1 MRGGTESEPPMRGG
15 IESKPPLC
23 GARVS
28 AGGGRRNGVSIY
40 MYDFNQF
47 SPNLQKAVK
56 LSLEAAQYYGS
67 SYVGSEHILFGILNV
82 PSCRGAQ
89 LLQAVGVREP
99 DYRTLFVRTLNKSVK
114 LSGFTPRTKNIFDK
128 ACELAVD
135 RDGAGAS
142 VGSEHMLFA
151 ILVDDESVAVRLLR
165 MLGVD
170 LDALL
175 GALDE
180 EIGIPAPA
188 AESAEE
194 ERARGSIFSR
204 AVKQNFHENG
214 QSAGK
219 TGAAPLRYGVDL
231 TQKAREGKVDP
242 VIGRKK
248 EIDKIIQVLSRRTKN
263 NPVLIGEPGVGKSA
277 VVEGLAQAI
286 VKGEVPDLL
295 LGKTVFALDLPGML
309 AGAKY
314 RGDFEERLKETVEQI
329 RANGNI
335 ILFIDE
341 IHNIVGAGASADNSM
356 DAANILKPMLAR
368 GELQTIG
375 ATTIDE
381 YRKFIEKDSALE
393 RRFTPV
399 NVEQP
404 SVEETIAILRGLR
417 DKYEAHHKV
426 TISDDAIVAAASLS
440 DRYITDRF
448 LPDKAIDL
456 IDEAA
461 SRARLDSYNGPA
473 DIKEK
478 EHEIE
483 RLTAEKTKAIRRDD
497 FMGAQQIFDK
507 IKRVEQEIEQLR
519 AEWEKKRGECHATIG
534 SEDVARI
541 VAGWT
546 GIPVVKLTEEESARL
561 LHLEDE
567 LHKRVIGQDEAVS
580 AVAKAIRRAR
590 AGLKD
595 PNRPIGSFIF
605 VGPTGV
611 GKTELCKALAAAMF
625 GDERLMIRLDMSE
638 FMEKHSVSKIIGAPP
653 GYVGFEDTGGQLT
666 EKIRRKPYSVVL
678 FDEIEKAHPD
688 VFNVLLQLLDDG
700 RLTDSKGRVVSFK
713 NTIVIMTSNIGAG
726 KVNEMRRLG
735 FAGEGEPSKE
745 EEAEYDRMKEK
756 ITEELKAQFKPE
768 FLNRIDEIIIFHKLS
783 REDASRICDLF
794 LSVLSARLKKREIE
808 LDITV
813 AARGL
818 LLDEGYDAV
827 YGARPL
833 KRVIQRRIEDALSEE
848 ILANKIS
855 SGQRVRVDAKEGK
868 FVFEPVR

>member
-1 MRGGTESEPPMRGG
+1 
-15 IESKPPLC
+15 
-23 GARVS
+23 
-28 AGGGRRNGVSIY
+28 
-40 MYDFNQF
+40 MYDFNKF
-47 SPNLQKAVK
+47 SMNLQKALK
-56 LSLEAAQYYGS
+56 LSVDAAKYYGS
-67 SYVGSEHILFGILNV
+67 TYVGSEHVLFGMLNV
-82 PSCRGAQ
+82 PECRACRI
-89 LLQAVGVREP
+89 LRSAGVTEP
-99 DYRTLFVRTLNKSVK
+99 EYRSVFVRTLDKRTK
-114 LSGFTPRTKNIFDK
+114 LTGFTPRTKGMFDK
-128 ACELAVD
+128 ACEYAVD
-135 RDGAGAS
+135 HDGTGAS
-142 VGSEHMLFA
+142 VGSEYMLLA
-151 ILVDDESVAVRLLR
+151 ILADDESVAVRLLR
-165 MLGVD
+165 MLGID
-170 LDALL
+170 IDELLSALDAEM
-175 GALDE
+175 GEPKADPELDMYE
-180 EIGIPAPA
+180 FRIQ
-188 AESAEE
+188 
-194 ERARGSIFSR
+194 RASQQ
-204 AVKQNFHENG
+204 AHEGVG
-214 QSAGK
+214 QGK
-219 TGAAPLRYGVDL
+219 SSGGLSLRFGTDL
-231 TQKAREGKVDP
+231 TQKAREGKIDP

-263 NPVLIGEPGVGKSA
+263 NPVLVGEPGVGKSA

-286 VKGEVPDLL
+286 VRGEVPDLL
-295 LGKTVFALDLPGML
+295 SGKTVFSLDLPGML

-314 RGDFEERLKETVEQI
+314 RGDFEERLKESIEAIQKS
-329 RANGNI
+329 GNV

-375 ATTIDE
+375 ATTLDE
-381 YRKFIEKDSALE
+381 YRKYIEKDPALE

-404 SVEETIAILRGLR
+404 SVEETIEILRGLR

-461 SRARLDSYNGPA
+461 SRARLDSYNGPEG
-473 DIKEK
+473 IKEK
-478 EHEIE
+478 EQEIE
-483 RLTAEKTKAIRRDD
+483 RLTAEKNKAVRKDD
-497 FMGAQQIFDK
+497 FLAAQNFLQK
-507 IKRVEQEIEQLR
+507 IKQTEGEIAKIRED
-519 AEWEKKRGECHATIG
+519 WEKTRKESHASIG
-534 SEDVARI
+534 AEDVAKI
-541 VAGWT
+541 VASWT
-546 GIPVVKLTEEESARL
+546 GIPVVRLTEEESKRL

-611 GKTELCKALAAAMF
+611 GKTELSKALAAAMF

-653 GYVGFEDTGGQLT
+653 GYVGFEDAGGQLT

-688 VFNVLLQLLDDG
+688 VFNILLQILDDG
-700 RLTDSKGRVVSFK
+700 RLSDSKGRVVSFK
-713 NTIVIMTSNIGAG
+713 NTIIIMTSNVGAG

-735 FAGEGEPSKE
+735 FSGGAESDADM
-745 EEAEYDRMKEK
+745 AEYDRMKDK
-756 ITEELKAQFKPE
+756 ITEELKSQFKPE
-768 FLNRIDEIIIFHKLS
+768 FLNRVDEIIIFHKLS
-783 REDASRICDLF
+783 REDASKVCDLF
-794 LSVLSARLKKREIE
+794 LSVLCERLKKREIE
-808 LDITV
+808 LSVTE
-813 AARGL
+813 AAKQL
-818 LLDEGYDAV
+818 LLDEGYDTV

-833 KRVIQRRIEDALSEE
+833 RRVIQRRMEDALSEE
-848 ILANKIS
+848 ILANKVLP
-855 SGQRVRVDAKEGK
+855 GQKVMADAKDGK
-868 FVFEPVR
+868 IVFRTLK

>member
-1 MRGGTESEPPMRGG
+1 
-15 IESKPPLC
+15 
-23 GARVS
+23 
-28 AGGGRRNGVSIY
+28 
-40 MYDFNQF
+40 MYDFSKF
-47 SPNLQKAVK
+47 SINLQKAIK
-56 LSLEAAQYYGS
+56 LSLDAARYYGTT
-67 SYVGSEHILFGILNV
+67 YVGSEHVLFGILNV
-82 PSCRGAQ
+82 PECRACKI
-89 LLQAVGVREP
+89 LTAVGVREP
-99 DYRTLFVRTLNKSVK
+99 AYRTAFVRALNKGAK
-114 LSGFTPRTKNIFDK
+114 ISGFTPRTKSMFDK
-128 ACELAVD
+128 ACEFAID
-135 RDGAGAS
+135 HDGPGAP
-142 VGSEHMLFA
+142 VGSEYMLLA
-151 ILVDDESVAVRLLR
+151 ILVDDESFAVRILR
-165 MLGVD
+165 ALGID
-170 LDALL
+170 IDALL
-175 GALDE
+175 SALDE
-180 EIGIPAPA
+180 EMGEPEPDPDYDMY
-188 AESAEE
+188 ESIFRQQHAKNGGMREPGA
-194 ERARGSIFSR
+194 ERA
-204 AVKQNFHENG
+204 K
-214 QSAGK
+214 
-219 TGAAPLRYGVDL
+219 APVPSDLRFGTDL
-231 TQKAREGKVDP
+231 TQKAREGKIDP

-314 RGDFEERLKETVEQI
+314 RGDFEERLKEIIENIQKS
-329 RANGNI
+329 GNV

-381 YRKFIEKDSALE
+381 YRKYIEKDPALE

-404 SVEETIAILRGLR
+404 SVEETIEILRGLR

-473 DIKEK
+473 GIKEK
-478 EHEIE
+478 EQEIE
-483 RLTAEKTKAIRRDD
+483 RLVAEKNKAVRKDD
-497 FMGAQQIFDK
+497 FLAAQNILQQIK
-507 IKRVEQEIEQLR
+507 KTEGEIESIR
-519 AEWEKKRGECHATIG
+519 ADWEKNRGENHASIG
-534 SEDVARI
+534 SEDVAKI

-546 GIPVVKLTEEESARL
+546 GIPVVKLTEEESQRL

-567 LHKRVIGQDEAVS
+567 LHKRVIGQEEAVS

-611 GKTELCKALAAAMF
+611 GKTELSKALAEAMF

-638 FMEKHSVSKIIGAPP
+638 FMEKHSVSKLIGAPP
-653 GYVGFEDTGGQLT
+653 GYVGFDDAGGQLT

-688 VFNVLLQLLDDG
+688 VFNVLLQILDDG

-713 NTIVIMTSNIGAG
+713 NTIIIMTSNVGAG

-735 FAGEGEPSKE
+735 FAGASQED
-745 EEAEYDRMKEK
+745 EAEYDRMKEK
-756 ITEELKAQFKPE
+756 ISDELKEQFKPE
-768 FLNRIDEIIIFHKLS
+768 FLNRVDEIIIFHKLS
-783 REDASRICDLF
+783 REDAAKVCDLF
-794 LSVLSARLKKREIE
+794 LSVLCERLKKREIE
-808 LDITV
+808 LDV
-813 AARGL
+813 SNAAKDL
-818 LLDEGYDAV
+818 LLDEGYDPV

-833 KRVIQRRIEDALSEE
+833 KRVIQRRLEDAISEE

-855 SGQRVRVDAKEGK
+855 SGQKVLADAKDGKIVFREGK
-868 FVFEPVR
+868 

>member
-1 MRGGTESEPPMRGG
+1 MNYFERF
-15 IESKPPLC
+15 
-23 GARVS
+23 
-28 AGGGRRNGVSIY
+28 SIN
-40 MYDFNQF
+40 M
-47 SPNLQKAVK
+47 QKAIKISV
-56 LSLEAAQYYGS
+56 EAAKAYGS

-82 PSCRGAQ
+82 PECRAAKI
-89 LLQAVGVREP
+89 LRAAGVSEP
-99 DYRTLFVRTLNKSVK
+99 AYRVEFVRTLNKSVK
-114 LSGFTPRTKNIFDK
+114 LSGFTPRTKNMFEK
-128 ACELAVD
+128 ASEFAINH
-135 RDGAGAS
+135 DGTGAS
-142 VGSEHMLFA
+142 VGSEYMLLA
-151 ILVDDESVAVRLLR
+151 IISDEGSYAVRILR
-165 MLGVD
+165 MLGADIDGIVA
-170 LDALL
+170 ALEAEM
-175 GALDE
+175 GDGYDE
-180 EIGIPAPA
+180 EDYEEPDFRPNFMKNMQH
-188 AESAEE
+188 EPSAS
-194 ERARGSIFSR
+194 AQ
-204 AVKQNFHENG
+204 QNNKPQGGLGLRF
-214 QSAGK
+214 
-219 TGAAPLRYGVDL
+219 GADL
-231 TQKAREGKVDP
+231 TQKAREGKIDP

-295 LGKTVFALDLPGML
+295 LNKSVFALDLPGML

-314 RGDFEERLKETVEQI
+314 RGDFEERLKEVIEAIQK
-329 RANGNI
+329 NGNV

-341 IHNIVGAGASADNSM
+341 IHNIVGAGSSADNSM

-368 GELQTIG
+368 GDLQTIG

-381 YRKFIEKDSALE
+381 YRKYIEKDPALE

-404 SVEETIAILRGLR
+404 SVEETIEILRGLR

-426 TISDDAIVAAASLS
+426 AITDEAIVAAASLS

-473 DIKEK
+473 GIKEK
-478 EHEIE
+478 EAEIE
-483 RLTAEKTKAIRRDD
+483 KLNAEKAKAVRRDD
-497 FMGAQQIFDK
+497 FPRAQELLNQIKQMESEIAK
-507 IKRVEQEIEQLR
+507 IRDD
-519 AEWEKKRGECHATIG
+519 WEKNRGETRASIG
-534 SEDVARI
+534 SEEVAKI
-541 VAGWT
+541 VSTWT
-546 GIPVVKLTEEESARL
+546 GIPVVKLTEEESRKL
-561 LHLEDE
+561 MHLEEE

-580 AVAKAIRRAR
+580 AVSKAIRRAR

-595 PNRPIGSFIF
+595 PNKPIGSFIF

-611 GKTELCKALAAAMF
+611 GKTELSKALAGAMF

-653 GYVGFEDTGGQLT
+653 GYVGFDDAAGQLT

-688 VFNVLLQLLDDG
+688 VFNLLLQILDDG
-700 RLTDSKGRVVSFK
+700 RLSDSKGRVVSFK
-713 NTIVIMTSNIGAG
+713 NTVVIMTSNIGASKAG
-726 KVNEMRRLG
+726 KMQRLG
-735 FAGEGEPSKE
+735 FNAGGDDG
-745 EEAEYDRMKEK
+745 EYDKMKED
-756 ITEELKAQFKPE
+756 ITEELKAAFKPE

-783 REDASRICDLF
+783 KEDASKVCDLF
-794 LSVLSARLKKREIE
+794 LSVLSERLKKRDI
-808 LDITV
+808 LITV
-813 AARGL
+813 SQAAKEKL
-818 LLDEGYDAV
+818 LEEGYDEV

-848 ILANKIS
+848 ILLGKVTP
-855 SGQRVRVDAKEGK
+855 GKRVNIDVKDGHFLFNCEK
-868 FVFEPVR
+868 

>member
-1 MRGGTESEPPMRGG
+1 MSYFDRF
-15 IESKPPLC
+15 
-23 GARVS
+23 
-28 AGGGRRNGVSIY
+28 SI
-40 MYDFNQF
+40 
-47 SPNLQKAVK
+47 NLQKAIK
-56 LSLEAAQYYGS
+56 LSVDAAKYYGS
-67 SYVGSEHILFGILNV
+67 NYIGSEHILFGILNV
-82 PSCRGAQ
+82 PECRAAKI
-89 LLQAVGVREP
+89 LKSAGVTEP
-99 DYRTLFVRTLNKSVK
+99 EYRSAFVRTLDKHIK
-114 LSGFTPRTKNIFDK
+114 ISGFTPRTKNMFEK
-128 ACELAVD
+128 ASEYAINH
-135 RDGAGAS
+135 DGTGAS
-142 VGSEHMLFA
+142 VGSEYMLLA
-151 ILVDDESVAVRLLR
+151 IIMDEDSVAVRLLKS
-165 MLGVD
+165 
-170 LDALL
+170 L
-175 GALDE
+175 GADIDQIVGELDE
-180 EIGIPAPA
+180 EMGYVEDDDDYEEPPVFRTSPFMKNMAHEPAGVGAPQQSGKSK
-188 AESAEE
+188 E
-194 ERARGSIFSR
+194 GL
-204 AVKQNFHENG
+204 NFRFG
-214 QSAGK
+214 
-219 TGAAPLRYGVDL
+219 TDL
-231 TQKAREGKVDP
+231 TQKAREGKIDP

-295 LGKTVFALDLPGML
+295 LDKSVFALDLPGML

-314 RGDFEERLKETVEQI
+314 RGDFEERLKEIIEAIQK
-329 RANGNI
+329 NGNV

-341 IHNIVGAGASADNSM
+341 IHSIVGAGASADNSM

-381 YRKFIEKDSALE
+381 YRKYIEKDPALE

-404 SVEETIAILRGLR
+404 SVSETIEILRGLR

-426 TISDDAIVAAASLS
+426 AISDDAIVAAASLS

-473 DIKEK
+473 GVKEK
-478 EHEIE
+478 EAEIE
-483 RLTAEKTKAIRRDD
+483 KLNAEKAKAVRRDD
-497 FMGAQQIFDK
+497 FPRAQELFNQIKALEEEIRK
-507 IKRVEQEIEQLR
+507 IKADWEQN
-519 AEWEKKRGECHATIG
+519 RGEARATIG
-534 SEDVARI
+534 SDDVAKI
-541 VAGWT
+541 VSSWT
-546 GIPVVKLTEEESARL
+546 GVPVVKLTEEESHKL
-561 LHLEDE
+561 MHLEEE

-580 AVAKAIRRAR
+580 AVSKAIRRAR

-595 PNRPIGSFIF
+595 PNKPIGSFIF

-611 GKTELCKALAAAMF
+611 GKTELSKALAAAMF

-653 GYVGFEDTGGQLT
+653 GYVGFDDASGQLT

-688 VFNVLLQLLDDG
+688 VFNVLLQILDDG
-700 RLTDSKGRVVSFK
+700 RLSDSKGRVVSFK
-713 NTIVIMTSNIGAG
+713 NTVIIMTSNVGAS
-726 KVNEMRRLG
+726 KVKKMQKLG
-735 FAGEGEPSKE
+735 FAAQ
-745 EEAEYDRMKEK
+745 EAGGEYDKMKDD

-783 REDASRICDLF
+783 KEDAAKVCDLF
-794 LSVLSARLKKREIE
+794 LKVLCDRLKKRGIE
-808 LDITV
+808 V
-813 AARGL
+813 NVSNAAKDKL
-818 LLDEGYDAV
+818 LEEGYDEV

-848 ILANKIS
+848 ILMNRVL
-855 SGQRVRVDAKEGK
+855 SGQKVNIDVKDGA
-868 FVFEPVR
+868 FTFAPVK

>member
-1 MRGGTESEPPMRGG
+1 MSYFDRF
-15 IESKPPLC
+15 
-23 GARVS
+23 
-28 AGGGRRNGVSIY
+28 SI
-40 MYDFNQF
+40 
-47 SPNLQKAVK
+47 NLQKAIK
-56 LSLEAAQYYGS
+56 LSVDAAKYYGS
-67 SYVGSEHILFGILNV
+67 NYIGSEHILFGILNV
-82 PSCRGAQ
+82 PECRAAKI
-89 LLQAVGVREP
+89 LKSAGVTEP
-99 DYRTLFVRTLNKSVK
+99 EYRSAFVRTLDKHIK
-114 LSGFTPRTKNIFDK
+114 ISGFTPRTKNMFEK
-128 ACELAVD
+128 ASEYAINH
-135 RDGAGAS
+135 DGTGAS
-142 VGSEHMLFA
+142 VGSEYMLLA
-151 ILVDDESVAVRLLR
+151 IIMDEDSVAVRLLKS
-165 MLGVD
+165 
-170 LDALL
+170 L
-175 GALDE
+175 GADIDQIVGELDE
-180 EIGIPAPA
+180 EMGYVEDDDDYEEPSVFRASPFMKNMAHEPAGVGAPQQ
-188 AESAEE
+188 
-194 ERARGSIFSR
+194 G
-204 AVKQNFHENG
+204 
-214 QSAGK
+214 GK
-219 TGAAPLRYGVDL
+219 TKEGLNFRFGTDL
-231 TQKAREGKVDP
+231 TQKAREGKIDP

-295 LGKTVFALDLPGML
+295 LDKSVFALDLPGML

-314 RGDFEERLKETVEQI
+314 RGDFEERLKEIIEAIQK
-329 RANGNI
+329 NGNV

-341 IHNIVGAGASADNSM
+341 IHSIVGAGASADNSM

-381 YRKFIEKDSALE
+381 YRKYIEKDPALE

-404 SVEETIAILRGLR
+404 SVSETIEILRGLR

-426 TISDDAIVAAASLS
+426 AISDDAIVAAASLS

-473 DIKEK
+473 GVKEK
-478 EHEIE
+478 EAEIE
-483 RLTAEKTKAIRRDD
+483 KLNAEKAKAVRRDD
-497 FMGAQQIFDK
+497 FPRAQELFNQIKALEEEIRK
-507 IKRVEQEIEQLR
+507 IKADWEQN
-519 AEWEKKRGECHATIG
+519 RGEARATIG
-534 SEDVARI
+534 SDDVAKI
-541 VAGWT
+541 VSSWT
-546 GIPVVKLTEEESARL
+546 GVPVVKLTEEESHKL
-561 LHLEDE
+561 MHLEEE

-580 AVAKAIRRAR
+580 AVSKAIRRAR

-595 PNRPIGSFIF
+595 PNKPIGSFIF

-611 GKTELCKALAAAMF
+611 GKTELSKALAAAMF

-653 GYVGFEDTGGQLT
+653 GYVGFDDASGQLT

-688 VFNVLLQLLDDG
+688 VFNVLLQILDDG
-700 RLTDSKGRVVSFK
+700 RLSDSKGRVVSFK
-713 NTIVIMTSNIGAG
+713 NTVIIMTSNVGAS
-726 KVNEMRRLG
+726 KVKKMQKLG
-735 FAGEGEPSKE
+735 FAAQ
-745 EEAEYDRMKEK
+745 EAGGEYDKMKDD

-783 REDASRICDLF
+783 KEDAAKVCDLF
-794 LSVLSARLKKREIE
+794 LNVLCDRLKKRGIE
-808 LDITV
+808 V
-813 AARGL
+813 NVSNAAKDKL
-818 LLDEGYDAV
+818 LEEGYDEV

-848 ILANKIS
+848 ILMNRVL
-855 SGQRVRVDAKEGK
+855 SGQKVNIDVKDGA
-868 FVFEPVR
+868 FTFAPVK

>member
-1 MRGGTESEPPMRGG
+1 
-15 IESKPPLC
+15 
-23 GARVS
+23 
-28 AGGGRRNGVSIY
+28 
-40 MYDFNQF
+40 MYDFNKF
-47 SPNLQKAVK
+47 SMNLQKALK
-56 LSLEAAQYYGS
+56 LSVDAAKYYGS
-67 SYVGSEHILFGILNV
+67 TYVGSEHVLFGMLNV
-82 PSCRGAQ
+82 PECRACRI
-89 LLQAVGVREP
+89 LRSAGVTEP
-99 DYRTLFVRTLNKSVK
+99 EYRSVFVRTLDKRTK
-114 LSGFTPRTKNIFDK
+114 LTGFTPRTKGMFDK
-128 ACELAVD
+128 ACEYAVD
-135 RDGAGAS
+135 HDGTGAS
-142 VGSEHMLFA
+142 VGSEYMLLA
-151 ILVDDESVAVRLLR
+151 ILADDESVAVRLLR
-165 MLGVD
+165 MLGID
-170 LDALL
+170 IDELLSALDAEMGEPKPDPELDMYEFRIQRASQQAHE
-175 GALDE
+175 GA
-180 EIGIPAPA
+180 
-188 AESAEE
+188 
-194 ERARGSIFSR
+194 
-204 AVKQNFHENG
+204 G
-214 QSAGK
+214 QGK
-219 TGAAPLRYGVDL
+219 SGGGLNLRFGTDL
-231 TQKAREGKVDP
+231 TQKAREGKIDP

-263 NPVLIGEPGVGKSA
+263 NPVLVGEPGVGKSA

-286 VKGEVPDLL
+286 VRGEVPDLL
-295 LGKTVFALDLPGML
+295 SGKTVFSLDLPGML

-314 RGDFEERLKETVEQI
+314 RGDFEERLKESIEAIQKS
-329 RANGNI
+329 GNV

-375 ATTIDE
+375 ATTLDE
-381 YRKFIEKDSALE
+381 YRKYIEKDPALE

-404 SVEETIAILRGLR
+404 SVEETIEILRGLR

-461 SRARLDSYNGPA
+461 SRARLDSYNGPEG
-473 DIKEK
+473 IKEK
-478 EHEIE
+478 EQEIE
-483 RLTAEKTKAIRRDD
+483 RLTAEKNKAVRKDD
-497 FMGAQQIFDK
+497 FLAAQNFLQQIKQTEGEIAK
-507 IKRVEQEIEQLR
+507 IRED
-519 AEWEKKRGECHATIG
+519 WEKTRKESHASIG
-534 SEDVARI
+534 AEDVAKI
-541 VAGWT
+541 VASWT
-546 GIPVVKLTEEESARL
+546 GIPVVRLTEEESKRL

-625 GDERLMIRLDMSE
+625 GDERLMVRLDMSE

-653 GYVGFEDTGGQLT
+653 GYVGFEDAGGQLT

-688 VFNVLLQLLDDG
+688 VFNILLQILDDG
-700 RLTDSKGRVVSFK
+700 RLSDSKGRVVSFK
-713 NTIVIMTSNIGAG
+713 NTIIIMTSNVGAG

-735 FAGEGEPSKE
+735 FSGGAESDADM
-745 EEAEYDRMKEK
+745 AEYDRMKEK
-756 ITEELKAQFKPE
+756 ITEELKTQFKPE
-768 FLNRIDEIIIFHKLS
+768 FLNRVDEIIIFHKLT
-783 REDASRICDLF
+783 REDASKVCDLF
-794 LSVLSARLKKREIE
+794 LSVLCERLKKREIE
-808 LDITV
+808 LSVTE
-813 AARGL
+813 AAKQL
-818 LLDEGYDAV
+818 LLDEGYDTV

-833 KRVIQRRIEDALSEE
+833 RRVIQRRMEDALSEE
-848 ILANKIS
+848 ILANKVLP
-855 SGQRVRVDAKEGK
+855 GQKVMADAKDGK
-868 FVFEPVR
+868 ILFRALK

>member
-1 MRGGTESEPPMRGG
+1 
-15 IESKPPLC
+15 
-23 GARVS
+23 
-28 AGGGRRNGVSIY
+28 
-40 MYDFNQF
+40 MYDFSKF
-47 SPNLQKAVK
+47 SINLQKAIK
-56 LSLEAAQYYGS
+56 LSLDAARYYGTT
-67 SYVGSEHILFGILNV
+67 YVGSEHVLFGILNV
-82 PSCRGAQ
+82 PECRACKI
-89 LLQAVGVREP
+89 LTAVGVREP
-99 DYRTLFVRTLNKSVK
+99 AYRTAFVRALNKGAK
-114 LSGFTPRTKNIFDK
+114 ISGFTPRTKSMFDK
-128 ACELAVD
+128 ACEFAID
-135 RDGAGAS
+135 HDGPGAP
-142 VGSEHMLFA
+142 VGSEYMLLA
-151 ILVDDESVAVRLLR
+151 ILVDDESFAVRILR
-165 MLGVD
+165 ALGID
-170 LDALL
+170 IDALL
-175 GALDE
+175 SALDE
-180 EIGIPAPA
+180 EMGEPEPDPDYDMY
-188 AESAEE
+188 ESIFRQQHAKNGGMREPGA
-194 ERARGSIFSR
+194 ERA
-204 AVKQNFHENG
+204 K
-214 QSAGK
+214 
-219 TGAAPLRYGVDL
+219 APVPSDLRFGTDL
-231 TQKAREGKVDP
+231 TQKAREGKIDP

-314 RGDFEERLKETVEQI
+314 RGDFEERLKEIIENIQKS
-329 RANGNI
+329 GNV

-381 YRKFIEKDSALE
+381 YRKYIEKDPALE

-404 SVEETIAILRGLR
+404 SVEETIEILRGLR

-473 DIKEK
+473 GIKEK
-478 EHEIE
+478 EQEIE
-483 RLTAEKTKAIRRDD
+483 RLVAEKNKAVRKDD
-497 FMGAQQIFDK
+497 FLAAQNILQQIK
-507 IKRVEQEIEQLR
+507 KTEGEIESIR
-519 AEWEKKRGECHATIG
+519 ADWEKNRGENHASIG
-534 SEDVARI
+534 SEDVAKI

-546 GIPVVKLTEEESARL
+546 GIPVVKLTEEESQRL

-567 LHKRVIGQDEAVS
+567 LHKRVIGQEEAVS

-611 GKTELCKALAAAMF
+611 GKTELSKALAAAMF

-638 FMEKHSVSKIIGAPP
+638 FMEKHSVSKLIGAPP
-653 GYVGFEDTGGQLT
+653 GYVGFDDAGGQLT

-688 VFNVLLQLLDDG
+688 VFNVLLQILDDG

-713 NTIVIMTSNIGAG
+713 NTIIIMTSNVGAG

-735 FAGEGEPSKE
+735 FAGASQED
-745 EEAEYDRMKEK
+745 EAEYDRMKEK
-756 ITEELKAQFKPE
+756 ISDELKEQFKPE
-768 FLNRIDEIIIFHKLS
+768 FLNRVDEIIIFHKLS
-783 REDASRICDLF
+783 REDAAKVCDLF
-794 LSVLSARLKKREIE
+794 LSVLCERLKKREIE
-808 LDITV
+808 LDV
-813 AARGL
+813 SNAAKDL
-818 LLDEGYDAV
+818 LLDEGYDPV

-833 KRVIQRRIEDALSEE
+833 KRVIQRRLEDAISEE
-848 ILANKIS
+848 ILANKIA
-855 SGQRVRVDAKEGK
+855 SGQKVLADAKDGKIVFREGK
-868 FVFEPVR
+868 